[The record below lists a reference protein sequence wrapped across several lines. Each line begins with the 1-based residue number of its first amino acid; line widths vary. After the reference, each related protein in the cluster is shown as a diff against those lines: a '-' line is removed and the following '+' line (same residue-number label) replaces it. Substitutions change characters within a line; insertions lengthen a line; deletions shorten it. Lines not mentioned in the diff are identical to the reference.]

1 MPKVAP
7 LTKVI
12 FTLLVSLWAMLLSSP
27 AALAILVFFQTM
39 LFVAAGVPVSS
50 YKALGSLSIFAA
62 LLVGMQY
69 ALGASLEFS
78 LLIGLRML
86 AMTGSFILLFA
97 ATRIQDLTAA
107 LVRQLRVPN
116 EYAFMFTATLRFI
129 PDFFAEIK
137 AVQEAQA
144 CRGYSFGGSLTKRL
158 GNYLTIVQP
167 LVLRAIT
174 RSETM
179 AMSLELRG
187 FGRGITGGYGASINL
202 AGADYLAL
210 TGMTVGTVALGLVRF
225 SF

>member
-7 LTKVI
+7 LTKII
-12 FTLLVSLWAMLLSSP
+12 FTVLVSLWAMLLSTPAGLGGLVAGQLLLFAAARVP
-27 AALAILVFFQTM
+27 AA
-39 LFVAAGVPVSS
+39 S
-50 YKALGSLSIFAA
+50 YKAFGSLGFFAA
-62 LLVGMQY
+62 ALVGMQY

-107 LVRQLRVPN
+107 LVKQLRVPH

-158 GNYLTIVQP
+158 RNYLTIVQP

-187 FGRGITGGYGASINL
+187 FGRGVTGSYGARIGL

-210 TGMTVGTVALGLVRF
+210 TGMVIGTAAISLTRF